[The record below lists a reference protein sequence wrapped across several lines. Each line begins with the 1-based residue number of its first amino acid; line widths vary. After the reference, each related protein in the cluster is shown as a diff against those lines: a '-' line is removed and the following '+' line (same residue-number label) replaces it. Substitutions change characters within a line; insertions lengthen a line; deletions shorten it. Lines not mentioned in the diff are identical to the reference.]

1 VIENDKETIFKGMMK
16 EWLDPPYI
24 PVIAFGGAGAHFLKS
39 FERLLSIYK
48 NENDPEDFSN
58 IFTMYVNTKQETSM
72 DTFPFSKTVLI
83 TNSFLGLHSDTNGYV
98 EVGEKIVE
106 DNFDDIFNTYSGK
119 ISINLRKADAVV
131 LVAAFG
137 GGMGTGGIK
146 EAIKL
151 ISLDFP
157 SLPIFPVIVMPF
169 SFENRGIN
177 LKDEIEEVLKVDK
190 KPTVIKNSEFLH
202 LEENKKMK
210 FFDLLEEINYN
221 VAKKIIDIILH
232 VKNEKENVFKEL
244 YGKIFEEEFQEA
256 VSSQYIKEIKTF

>member
-1 VIENDKETIFKGMMK
+1 MIENDKETIFKGMMK

-151 ISLDFP
+151 ISL
-157 SLPIFPVIVMPF
+157 
-169 SFENRGIN
+169 
-177 LKDEIEEVLKVDK
+177 
-190 KPTVIKNSEFLH
+190 
-202 LEENKKMK
+202 
-210 FFDLLEEINYN
+210 LEEINYN